1 MAFEVV
7 QDSRV
12 GVDVKTG
19 KSLNHIAHR
28 SYYLGGKRFILNN
41 EVLFFV
47 FFFFLIV
54 NVGSCL

>member
-12 GVDVKTG
+12 GVDVKIG

-41 EVLFFV
+41 EVLFF
-47 FFFFLIV
+47 FFL
-54 NVGSCL
+54 LLLM

>member
-12 GVDVKTG
+12 GVDVKIG

-28 SYYLGGKRFILNN
+28 SSYLGGKRFILNN
-41 EVLFFV
+41 EVLFF
-47 FFFFLIV
+47 FFSL
-54 NVGSCL
+54 SYC